1 MSSDA
6 DRELAGTVRSFGWQ
20 WAKPVAVSAA
30 LVALTTIVLWFA
42 DARLNHEHLIF
53 LYLAPTALIAVLYGS
68 VSAIGVMLASSAAA
82 AYFFYP
88 PRFSLQLAGPLE
100 MLELALFCMLG
111 LLASRVVAG
120 LRQRP

>member
-6 DRELAGTVRSFGWQ
+6 NREFAGTVRLFRWQ
-20 WAKPVAVSAA
+20 WAKPVAMSAA

-42 DARLNHEHLIF
+42 EARLNHEHLIF
-53 LYLAPTALIAVLYGS
+53 LYLAPTALIAILYGS

-82 AYFFYP
+82 AYFLYP
-88 PRFSLQLAGPLE
+88 PRFSLVVAGPLE
-100 MLELALFCMLG
+100 MLELALFCVLA

-120 LRQRP
+120 LGYRP